1 MVHIVAKNRGDGH
14 GQQRED
20 GEDGLGRAAHITH
33 PAVDNQSHNSSY
45 HQTDLSGFVL
55 GEVAGERADSHRQH
69 NEVLDDGHGAAT
81 PEGVRIC
88 LGEREVALQHIHCI
102 FLERENGAVIKH
114 AKQSHQ
120 PETAGREDLADIG
133 NLEGIVFF
141 LGFASLGI
149 QFLVHKEIDDE
160 HHQRDAKEH
169 HTEGHGTGDF
179 NLAAQFGEEG

>member
-45 HQTDLSGFVL
+45 HQTDLSGFVF
-55 GEVAGERADSHRQH
+55 GEIAGEGTHSDQQH
-69 NEVLDDGHGAAT
+69 HYILDDGDTTAS
-81 PEGVRIC
+81 PETFARI
-88 LGEREVALQHIHCI
+88 EREVALQHIHRV
-102 FLERENGAVIKH
+102 FLERENGAVVEHTKEGY
-114 AKQSHQ
+114 Q
-120 PETAGREDLADIG
+120 PETTGREDLANVG
-133 NLEGIVFF
+133 NFEGIVFF
-141 LGFASLGI
+141 LGFAGLGI

-169 HTEGHGTGDF
+169 HAEGHRAGNF